1 MVTRTLRDLP
11 KDLDKNISRD
21 FNALIK
27 KVHRTLSTKKHS
39 PVYTG
44 FFASSW
50 VAQGSPV
57 KPRDAIEKFS
67 PWSGIKRQATAEF
80 LKNRTANAAN
90 ISTGYYNV
98 KPIIEPRFPVK
109 RAFNYRKS
117 VFIGN
122 RVEYSVYALEGGKL
136 QLFIQGSLGRM
147 IKETMT
153 DKGKLFLGGSTTFN
167 NSPGSTATQRPASVK
182 YTEF

>member
-11 KDLDKNISRD
+11 KDLDKQISRD

-50 VAQGSPV
+50 QAQGSPV
-57 KPRDAIEKFS
+57 KATDFIQQNQ
-67 PWSGIKRQATAEF
+67 PWAGIKREATRMF
-80 LKNRTANAAN
+80 LASSVKENKPKNP
-90 ISTGYYNV
+90 V
-98 KPIIEPRFPVK
+98 IEPRYPVK
-109 RAFNYRKS
+109 RAFNYKRP
-117 VFIGN
+117 VYIGN
-122 RVEYSVYALEGGKL
+122 KAEYSIYALEGGKL
-136 QLFIQGSLGRM
+136 QMFIQGSLGKM
-147 IKETMT
+147 ISQTMT

-167 NSPGSTATQRPASVK
+167 NSPTSTRTQRNPSIK

>member
-1 MVTRTLRDLP
+1 MVARTLRDLP
-11 KDLDKNISRD
+11 KDLDKQISRD

-50 VAQGSPV
+50 QAQGSPV
-57 KPRDAIEKFS
+57 KATDFIQQNQ
-67 PWSGIKRQATAEF
+67 PWAGIKREATRMF
-80 LKNRTANAAN
+80 LASSVKENKPKNP
-90 ISTGYYNV
+90 V
-98 KPIIEPRFPVK
+98 IEPRYPVK
-109 RAFNYRKS
+109 RAFNYRRP
-117 VFIGN
+117 VYIGN
-122 RVEYSVYALEGGKL
+122 KAEYSIYALEGGKL
-136 QLFIQGSLGRM
+136 QMFIQGSLGKM
-147 IKETMT
+147 ISQTMT

-167 NSPGSTATQRPASVK
+167 NSPTSTRTQRNPSIK

>member
-1 MVTRTLRDLP
+1 MVYKNVRQLP
-11 KDLDKNISRD
+11 KDLDKQISRD

-50 VAQGSPV
+50 QAQGSPV
-57 KPRDAIEKFS
+57 KATDFIQQNQ
-67 PWSGIKRQATAEF
+67 PWACIKREATRMF
-80 LKNRTANAAN
+80 LASSVKENRPKNPV
-90 ISTGYYNV
+90 IQ
-98 KPIIEPRFPVK
+98 PRYPVK
-109 RAFNYRKS
+109 RAFNYKRA
-117 VFIGN
+117 VYIGN
-122 RVEYSVYALEGGKL
+122 KAEYSIYALEGGKL
-136 QLFIQGSLGRM
+136 QMFIQGSLGKM
-147 IKETMT
+147 ISQTMT

>member
-11 KDLDKNISRD
+11 KDLDKQISRD

-50 VAQGSPV
+50 QAQGSPV
-57 KPRDAIEKFS
+57 KATDFIQQNQ
-67 PWSGIKRQATAEF
+67 PWAGIKREATRMF
-80 LKNRTANAAN
+80 LASSVKENRPKNPV
-90 ISTGYYNV
+90 IQ
-98 KPIIEPRFPVK
+98 PRYPVK
-109 RAFNYRKS
+109 RAFNYKRA
-117 VFIGN
+117 VYIGN
-122 RVEYSVYALEGGKL
+122 KAEYSIYALEGGKL
-136 QLFIQGSLGRM
+136 QMFIQGSLGKM
-147 IKETMT
+147 ISQTMT
-153 DKGKLFLGGSTTFN
+153 DKGKLFLGGSTSFN
-167 NSPGSTATQRPASVK
+167 NSPTSTRTQRNPSIK

>member
-1 MVTRTLRDLP
+1 MVARTLRDLP

-57 KPRDAIEKFS
+57 KPRDFIQQNQ
-67 PWSGIKRQATAEF
+67 PWAGIKREATRMF
-80 LKNRTANAAN
+80 LASSVKENKPKNPV
-90 ISTGYYNV
+90 IQ
-98 KPIIEPRFPVK
+98 PRYPVK
-109 RAFNYRKS
+109 RAFNYKRP
-117 VFIGN
+117 VYIGN
-122 RVEYSVYALEGGKL
+122 RAEYSIYALEGGKL
-136 QLFIQGSLGRM
+136 QMFIQGSLGKM
-147 IKETMT
+147 ISQTMT

-167 NSPGSTATQRPASVK
+167 NSPTSTRTQRNVGIR

>member
-1 MVTRTLRDLP
+1 MVARTLRDLP

-21 FNALIK
+21 FNDLIK

-50 VAQGSPV
+50 QAQGSPV
-57 KPRDAIEKFS
+57 RATDFIQQNQ
-67 PWSGIKRQATAEF
+67 PWAGIKREATRMF
-80 LKNRTANAAN
+80 LASSVKENRPKNPVIR
-90 ISTGYYNV
+90 
-98 KPIIEPRFPVK
+98 PRYPVK
-109 RAFNYRKS
+109 RAFNYKRP
-117 VFIGN
+117 VYIGN
-122 RVEYSVYALEGGKL
+122 KAEYSIYALEGGKL
-136 QLFIQGSLGRM
+136 QMFIQGSLGKM
-147 IKETMT
+147 ISQTMT

-167 NSPGSTATQRPASVK
+167 NSPTSTRTQRNVGIR

>member
-1 MVTRTLRDLP
+1 MVARTLRDLP
-11 KDLDKNISRD
+11 KDLDKQISRD

-50 VAQGSPV
+50 QAQGSPV
-57 KPRDAIEKFS
+57 KATDFIQQNQ
-67 PWSGIKRQATAEF
+67 PWAGIKKEATRMF
-80 LKNRTANAAN
+80 LASSVKENRPKNPV
-90 ISTGYYNV
+90 IQ
-98 KPIIEPRFPVK
+98 PRYPVK
-109 RAFNYRKS
+109 RAFNYKRA

-122 RVEYSVYALEGGKL
+122 KAEYSIYALEGGKL
-136 QLFIQGSLGRM
+136 QMFIQGSLGKM
-147 IKETMT
+147 ISQTMT
-153 DKGKLFLGGSTTFN
+153 SKGKLFLGGSTTFN
-167 NSPGSTATQRPASVK
+167 NSPKSTKTQRNPSIK